1 MENLI
6 CGLSEVQIEELKQ
19 EHGVLILGTV
29 KQGKETFQVI
39 FKEPSFKVLE
49 AVGKISEKNEVQGS
63 LSLYNNCVVI
73 ADEAFN
79 TREFLKL
86 KAIESLTKHMNSFS
100 VEVKNL

>member
-6 CGLSEVQIEELKQ
+6 CGLSEIQINELKQ

-29 KQGKETFQVI
+29 NQDKETFQVI
-39 FKEPSFKVLE
+39 FKEPSFQVLE

-63 LSLYNNCVVI
+63 LALYNNCVVK

-79 TREFLKL
+79 SRDFLKL

-100 VEVKNL
+100 VSVKNL